1 MRRRLILGATYLL
14 LTVVVGLAVPF
25 GVTLSRRLTDE
36 LGGRVEREAFA
47 VAAAVEDQFES
58 GAPVPSSL
66 QPLVERL
73 AAQIGGRVLL
83 TDQAGI
89 LVADSLQPAGP
100 TPPSYI
106 TRPEIARAL
115 AGEANWEVRS
125 SSTLGYDILVS
136 AVPIG
141 STHGVVGA
149 VRISYPMDEVRE
161 AIRRGWGFLA
171 VVAGVELAVGL
182 ALAVWLARW
191 VSRPLK
197 EAAAVS
203 QRISGGDLDARV
215 PVGGPSEVQE
225 LARDLNAM
233 TDRLSDLLRANR
245 EFASNAAH
253 QLRTPIAALRLSLEE
268 AHDGVDPRGE
278 IGHALRET
286 DRLNTIVGSLLELG
300 KERERGPDAVET
312 AEVVAEVVAGSPD
325 GSVSTSWTGSGSALA
340 DRERMRQVVSNLVEN
355 ANRHAR
361 SVVRVTI
368 APAGDRL
375 VVRVE
380 DDGPG
385 IPVEE
390 RARVFDRFYRGIR
403 PIGQGSGLGLAVAR
417 ELAEA
422 DGGTVGVSV
431 SDLGGAMFEVSY
443 PAAT

>member
-1 MRRRLILGATYLL
+1 MRRRLILGASYLL

-25 GVTLSRRLTDE
+25 GVSLSGRLTGE
-36 LGGRVEREAFA
+36 LGSRVEREAFA

-58 GAPVPSSL
+58 GTPVTSTL

-171 VVAGVELAVGL
+171 AVAGVEMAVGL

-197 EAAAVS
+197 EAAAVA

-215 PVGGPSEVQE
+215 PVGGPPEVQE

-245 EFASNAAH
+245 EFAANAAH

-268 AHDGVDPRGE
+268 ASDGVDPRGE

-300 KERERGPDAVET
+300 KERERGPAAVEV
-312 AEVVAEVVAGSPD
+312 AGVVAEVLAGAPT
-325 GSVSTSWTGSGSALA
+325 GRVSTAWTGSGSALA
-340 DRERMRQVVSNLVEN
+340 NRERVRQVLSNLVDN
-355 ANRHAR
+355 ARRHAR

-368 APAGDRL
+368 APVGERV

-385 IPVEE
+385 IPEEE
-390 RARVFDRFYRGIR
+390 RVRVFDRFYRGRR
-403 PIGQGSGLGLAVAR
+403 PLGQGSGLGLAVAR
-417 ELAEA
+417 ELAA
-422 DGGTVGVSV
+422 VDGGTVGVST
-431 SDLGGAMFEVSY
+431 SEMGGALFEVSY
-443 PAAT
+443 PGAY